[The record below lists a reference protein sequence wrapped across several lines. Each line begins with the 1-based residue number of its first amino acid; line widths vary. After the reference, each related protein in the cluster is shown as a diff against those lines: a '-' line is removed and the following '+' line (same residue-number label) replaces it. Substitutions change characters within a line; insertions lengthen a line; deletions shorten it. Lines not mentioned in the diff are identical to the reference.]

1 MSDPHDPRDPQDP
14 RGPDDVGSVGEEAAR
29 LLGALSD
36 WARDSDLL
44 GQATHV
50 LHEVDE
56 HVATGAPEC
65 RWCPVCRTVHLARAA
80 SPEVRAHLA
89 TAAASLMQA
98 VAGVLESL
106 PSAAGGAADA
116 PTQESGVE
124 RIDLDDDPE
133 DPLP

>member
-1 MSDPHDPRDPQDP
+1 MSDPRDSQEPH
-14 RGPDDVGSVGEEAAR
+14 GSDDVGSVGEEAAR

-36 WARDSDLL
+36 WARDADLV
-44 GQATHV
+44 GQAGHV
-50 LHEVDE
+50 LHEIDE

-80 SPEVRAHLA
+80 SPEVRTHLA
-89 TAAASLMQA
+89 SAAASLVQA

-106 PSAAGGAADA
+106 PSAAATGATGA

-133 DPLP
+133 DPQP